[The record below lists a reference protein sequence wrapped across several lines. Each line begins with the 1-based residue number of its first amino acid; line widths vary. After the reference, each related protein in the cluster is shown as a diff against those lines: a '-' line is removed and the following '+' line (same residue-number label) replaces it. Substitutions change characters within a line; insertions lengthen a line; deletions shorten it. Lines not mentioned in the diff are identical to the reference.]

1 MSRKRKNFRL
11 FLAVYASSPIFATI
25 RRKQNPTE
33 MKNFTFS
40 AFLLILFAA
49 FCPMHLLADEP
60 VVITVDASTG
70 TCNHKTNGVVSGAGK
85 YFYTWTSTATD
96 PQVKISTAANDM
108 WIHTDGTSVH
118 YFGGKTFTFAVTGD
132 YTISGYDI
140 VFEGYNGNS
149 NATSTSR
156 IAMTINAATGESAS
170 CTSSAE
176 GSLSVS
182 GLAVATT
189 SFTVAAPSSGN
200 GNIMPKSFTVTLTK
214 REYASEEPASPTSIV
229 GGDFDEYTRWQKL
242 VVRNSSFQ
250 VYYASDSQMLKRVR
264 TPLTETDA
272 DLWCIIGDRTNGYR
286 IYNKAA
292 GPAKCLATP
301 LSGLTRGVAPVFM
314 NEESL
319 DETAYSKLWYFVPSA
334 QSIGDEEGSPVYLVS
349 AGNTEYALNEY
360 QELGQM
366 KFWEGRD
373 QGSTFIFQPTIRNVT
388 PVDQTH
394 GSLIREDGTSG
405 SWYNCW
411 SSTATN
417 PSVTVRNT
425 KNNMQFTSD
434 GTTLVMSKNNSSDYT
449 VSVPDGYVITAYSFT
464 FTNPSGEFTV
474 TPSEGGAA
482 ATCEAG
488 SFATVS
494 VSGIARQI
502 TSFSLSSSSQSTINV
517 TDFTVTVDKY
527 VAPDLARTVKVFD
540 NANSSVPYR
549 IPALARTASGRLI
562 LVVDYR
568 YSHADIGNGPIDLR
582 YKYSDD
588 NGFTWS
594 EERTNLGDG
603 DASKS
608 EGNQWDYAFGDP
620 SIVADAENPNE
631 VLVMAVGGH
640 VGYFSATYDNPQYV
654 VRFRSHDGGLTWD
667 KGTNITYDIYDLYN
681 NGAVGKAKGIFLTS
695 GRIMQSRYIKV
706 GDYYRL
712 YIAHP
717 FRGDN
722 DQACFVIYSDDFGET
737 WQVLG
742 GAQTIASNGKDESKA
757 EELPDGSV
765 MISSRV
771 QSGGRTMNV
780 FAYTDAAKGEGVW
793 SSSTVP
799 VPMQYGKV
807 NACNGE
813 TLVLPARRTS
823 DGADVYVILQ
833 SVPQSSS
840 RQFVGFF
847 YKEVASAHDY
857 ATGPQ
862 LASGWKTG
870 LRVTQLDA
878 CYSTMQMMDNDSI
891 AFVYEESGY
900 NGGYDIIFKAF
911 SLDSI
916 TAGEY
921 SYNPG
926 FTAREAYFES
936 SLNERISEVSTGAVV
951 GQPIS
956 LEPLEVA
963 RTAFEENP
971 TQQNM
976 ESVLNTYLYGLE
988 TVPVE
993 ADKSYILQAYIRYDK
1008 NTRYLIATQSILSIV
1023 ANTTD
1028 NPNEKF
1034 SFIPTGEDG
1043 LWYLYCDNL
1052 GVYACDTK
1060 ARETSVLVTSN
1071 LEDAAKFRVVSQVNG
1086 HSALVCQNPEVASW
1100 PALHYAESEKVVP
1113 WTVSADGS
1121 QWLIT
1126 PVVPTGITCVEA
1138 ASERNGNI
1146 IYDLQGR
1153 RVANPEK
1160 GVYIY
1165 DGRKIVLKK

>member
-1 MSRKRKNFRL
+1 MKNSI
-11 FLAVYASSPIFATI
+11 FLAFLFTVFAVVC
-25 RRKQNPTE
+25 P
-33 MKNFTFS
+33 
-40 AFLLILFAA
+40 LHLFA
-49 FCPMHLLADEP
+49 DETI
-60 VVITVDASTG
+60 VITVDASTG

-85 YFYTWTSTATD
+85 YFYTWTSTATE

-108 WIHTDGTSVH
+108 WIHTDGTSIH

-132 YTISGYDI
+132 YYISGYDI
-140 VFEGYNGNS
+140 VFEGFTGNS
-149 NATSTSR
+149 NASSTSR
-156 IAMTINAATGESAS
+156 IPMTVNAATGESAS
-170 CTSSAE
+170 CTASAD
-176 GSLSVS
+176 GTLSVS

-200 GNIMPKSFTVTLTK
+200 GNILPKSFTVTLTK

-229 GGDFDEYTRWQKL
+229 DGDFDEYTRWQKL

-250 VYYASDSQMLKRVR
+250 VYYASDSQMLKRVS
-264 TPLTETDA
+264 TPLTEADA

-314 NEESL
+314 NEKSL

-373 QGSTFIFQPTIRNVT
+373 QGSTFIFQPTIRTVT
-388 PVDQTH
+388 PIDQEH

-425 KNNMQFTSD
+425 KNNMQFIS
-434 GTTLVMSKNNSSDYT
+434 GETTLMMSKNTSADY
-449 VSVPDGYVITAYSFT
+449 SINVPEGYVITAYSFS

-488 SFATVS
+488 LYATVS
-494 VSGIARQI
+494 VSGIARQT
-502 TSFSLSSSSQSTINV
+502 TSFSLSSSSQSAINV
-517 TDFTVTVDKY
+517 KDFTVTVEKY

-562 LVVDYR
+562 LVADYR
-568 YSHADIGNGPIDLR
+568 YCHADIGNGPIDLR

-640 VGYFSATYDNPQYV
+640 VGYFSSTYDNPQYV

-717 FRGDN
+717 FRGDD

-737 WQVLG
+737 WKVLG

-813 TLVLPARRTS
+813 TLVLPARRNS

-847 YKEVASAHDY
+847 YKEVASARDY

-921 SYNPG
+921 SYNPS
-926 FTAREAYFES
+926 FSAREDFFRG
-936 SLNERISEVSTGAVV
+936 SLNERISEVSTGTIV
-951 GQPIS
+951 GQPVS
-956 LEPLEVA
+956 LEPLE
-963 RTAFEENP
+963 TAKATFETEP
-971 TQQNM
+971 TQENM
-976 ESVLNTYLYGLE
+976 EMVLRTYLYGLE
-988 TVPVE
+988 TVQIEEGQP
-993 ADKSYILQAYIRYDK
+993 YILKAYMRYDTR
-1008 NTRYLIATQSILSIV
+1008 TRYLIATPSILSIV

-1028 NPNEKF
+1028 NPNEVF
-1034 SFIPTGEDG
+1034 YFRPTGEEG
-1043 LWYLYCDNL
+1043 LWYLYQDNL

-1060 ARETSVLVTSN
+1060 ARETSVLVTKNQS
-1071 LEDAAKFRVVSQVNG
+1071 EAAKFQVVSQVNG
-1086 HSALVCQNPEVASW
+1086 KSALLCQNPEVASW

-1113 WTVSADGS
+1113 WTATADAS
-1121 QWLIT
+1121 QWFIT
-1126 PVVPTGITCVEA
+1126 PTVPTGIQTVETNA
-1138 ASERNGNI
+1138 TVLNNVV
-1146 IYDLQGR
+1146 YDLQGR
-1153 RVANPEK
+1153 RVISPEK
-1160 GVYIY
+1160 GIYIVN
-1165 DGRKIVLKK
+1165 GRKIVR